1 MPITNNKVDAYA
13 RALAS
18 QAIDNTSNSSTTFI
32 SSGTVIKPTI
42 TYNTGL
48 GTVTIGDG
56 TYRLFHNAEYIGV
69 ITEHIIS
76 ETTLSI
82 AENITSYIC
91 ADYNND
97 SPILRV
103 ITDLTQFNW
112 SNIVPIY
119 TVIRDGDYFSHV
131 DWDAPG
137 NGLPNKIHDRLI
149 RTDRFSRESGLN
161 LGESATP
168 VVRTII
174 VSSGTVWQGVYRNSM
189 DAVDSSVDICK
200 MLYTDETGTWVDS
213 AITQYNNTQYN
224 TGMGLATLTDGNY
237 SVNWIFRMIGN
248 QREIIVFL
256 GNDDYD
262 LNVAK
267 ASQLPNNIP
276 SIFSKNGMLIGRIIV
291 LKGADIATQIDSA
304 FDTKFA
310 PSIVTSHEGL
320 TSLEGGNATHHYHSD
335 QPINTT
341 NDVEFNSISIGSTA
355 SITGNTTV
363 GGDLDITGNSDLNG
377 TLDVIGNTTISGT
390 LDITGAT
397 TLNSTETVNGLATF
411 KDNIKQATTKE
422 HRFYNSGDTL
432 YTSIDSPLVDGNDY
446 PDFRVRTQAGTFYV
460 DKDGKF
466 GNTSNPTKDLHVVGD
481 GVITGDLDV
490 QGTLTYIDVSNLNV
504 EDKNIYLL
512 NVTTPTDTLADGGGI
527 VLNGTTDKTILW
539 DQSTGN
545 WKLNTGLTI
554 DSILQSVA
562 GDSLTLNGTST
573 SINMQVAGTTKATLT
588 NTGLGINQ
596 SNPSEMLEIN
606 DNVASTSAFIKINGA
621 TNAGIKLVDGIE
633 NDVWLYKLGNG
644 AFRITT
650 TVDSGT
656 TQRIRLQCE
665 PTFSAI
671 CSPNGVRYFSVFDTE
686 SIFNVSIRPSSN
698 NTYDLG
704 TSSHKMKNGYFAGH
718 IYNDG
723 FTKLGSDAPAIKMR
737 KYTGTMP
744 ALGQHLY
751 IAHGLTQS
759 KIINF
764 SSVVTD
770 SSGTLRLPNV
780 TASTD
785 IEYYFRIKSDGTI
798 WLTTGASGTLIVGRP
813 VTVSIIYEE

>member
-168 VVRTII
+168 AVRTII

-248 QREIIVFL
+248 QREIVVFL

-262 LNVAK
+262 LNAAK

-291 LKGADIATQIDSA
+291 LKGTDIATQIDSA

-310 PSIVTSHEGL
+310 PSIVTSHDGL
-320 TSLEGGNATHHYHSD
+320 TELQGGGLGYYYHSN

-341 NDVEFNSISIGSTA
+341 NNVEFNSIKSSTLLKDSTDNTKNA
-355 SITGNTTV
+355 KFDVSGITTGNTRVYNLPDKNGNIAV
-363 GGDLDITGNSDLNG
+363 GLDSVTNDAQVKRSEMGIANG
-377 TLDVIGNTTISGT
+377 VATLDASG
-390 LDITGAT
+390 
-397 TLNSTETVNGLATF
+397 
-411 KDNIKQATTKE
+411 
-422 HRFYNSGDTL
+422 
-432 YTSIDSPLVDGNDY
+432 
-446 PDFRVRTQAGTFYV
+446 
-460 DKDGKF
+460 
-466 GNTSNPTKDLHVVGD
+466 
-481 GVITGDLDV
+481 
-490 QGTLTYIDVSNLNV
+490 
-504 EDKNIYLL
+504 
-512 NVTTPTDTLADGGGI
+512 
-527 VLNGTTDKTILW
+527 IL
-539 DQSTGN
+539 
-545 WKLNTGLTI
+545 
-554 DSILQSVA
+554 
-562 GDSLTLNGTST
+562 ST
-573 SINMQVAGTTKATLT
+573 SQIPPAILGGLSYQGVWNASTNTPIIPTASSGNKGYYYKVSVAGTTNIDGITSWSVGDWIVSNGTTWDKVDNDESVSSVAGRTGAVTLT
-588 NTGLGINQ
+588 KTDVGL
-596 SNPSEMLEIN
+596 SNVTN
-606 DNVASTSAFIKINGA
+606 DAQVK
-621 TNAGIKLVDGIE
+621 K
-633 NDVWLYKLGNG
+633 
-644 AFRITT
+644 ITT
-650 TVDSGT
+650 SVNGNVVTWSGT
-656 TQRIRLQCE
+656 T
-665 PTFSAI
+665 
-671 CSPNGVRYFSVFDTE
+671 GDTVADSGL
-686 SIFNVSIRPSSN
+686 SIDGLVDKIYPV
-698 NTYDLG
+698 
-704 TSSHKMKNGYFAGH
+704 GH
-718 IYNDG
+718 ILITTNPANPATY
-723 FTKLGSDAPAIKMR
+723 LGV
-737 KYTGTMP
+737 GTWVSY
-744 ALGQHLY
+744 GV
-751 IAHGLTQS
+751 GRT
-759 KIINF
+759 
-764 SSVVTD
+764 
-770 SSGTLRLPNV
+770 
-780 TASTD
+780 
-785 IEYYFRIKSDGTI
+785 
-798 WLTTGASGTLIVGRP
+798 IVGIDP
-813 VTVSIIYEE
+813 SQTEFNTVGKTGGAKTHTLTDAEMPSHSHTIYPGDGERIIYADGGARGALYKTADSEQTSVAGNDQPHNNLQPYIVTYIWNRTA